1 MQRKQISPA
10 VVAGRIVSHGL
21 VTPDADGHFSLGVD
35 TPFTIY
41 IRPKDAVEDVDV
53 VLSCN
58 LLMEQGETPSPSPF
72 PIYDWSPMELIEL
85 VVPTAVQQSYDIY
98 WGSGYYIEEV

>member
-1 MQRKQISPA
+1 MVRKQVSPA

-21 VTPDADGHFSLGVD
+21 VTPDANGIFSLGVD

-41 IRPKDAVEDVDV
+41 IRPKDAVDNCDV
-53 VLSCN
+53 LLACN
-58 LLMEQGETPSPSPF
+58 LLMEDGEDPSEAPF
-72 PIYDWSPMELIEL
+72 PIYDWSPMELIKL
-85 VVPTAVQQSYDIY
+85 VVPAEVQQAYDIY